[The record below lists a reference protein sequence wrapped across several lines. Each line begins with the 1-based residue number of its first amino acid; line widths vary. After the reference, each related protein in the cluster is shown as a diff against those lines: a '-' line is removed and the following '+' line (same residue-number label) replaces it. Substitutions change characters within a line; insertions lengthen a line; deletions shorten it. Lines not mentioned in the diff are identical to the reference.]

1 MPKQIVIEVPDWVDE
16 DIIKEI
22 IQREISAKKEDKNK
36 LKRLESLL
44 DELPKRELDFKELKK
59 LYYEAKLL
67 D

>member
-22 IQREISAKKEDKNK
+22 IQREISAKKEDENK

>member
-16 DIIKEI
+16 GIIKEI
-22 IQREISAKKEDKNK
+22 IQREISAKKEDENK